1 MPSSSDF
8 NPFLGGIPPQPPAEV
23 RLFKQADSVRDF
35 DQLAFQRDVENR
47 IKVLRLII
55 EEYPPEELE
64 EQVIEIDKS
73 VNIEEKQQSIDEAE
87 QLLVKKLNER
97 TVGLFVPLPPNVSDE
112 QLAEQKRKL
121 AKAMAE
127 QVYSNRKKA
136 KEVLSEP
143 DVKRIF
149 CTSLGTFTGDAFE
162 IAKAMVP
169 VLVPLSLSGVLTIP
183 VQAWLY
189 AWMGV
194 SIARIGVQ
202 NICKEYTEKQKP

>member
-1 MPSSSDF
+1 
-8 NPFLGGIPPQPPAEV
+8 
-23 RLFKQADSVRDF
+23 
-35 DQLAFQRDVENR
+35 
-47 IKVLRLII
+47 
-55 EEYPPEELE
+55 
-64 EQVIEIDKS
+64 
-73 VNIEEKQQSIDEAE
+73 
-87 QLLVKKLNER
+87 VKKLDER

-127 QVYSNRKKA
+127 QVYSNRIKA
-136 KEVLSEP
+136 KEVLSQP

-149 CTSLGTFTGDAFE
+149 CRSVGTFTGDAFE

-194 SIARIGVQ
+194 CIARIGVQ
-202 NICKEYTEKQKP
+202 NICKDYTEKQKS